1 MELLSPLF
9 EARAEYLRSAL
20 DTIEGHWGSVDAY
33 LTDGLGLTAERRERL
48 RELFL
53 EDAPR

>member
-9 EARAEYLRSAL
+9 DARAEYLATAF
-20 DTIEGHWGSVDAY
+20 DTIEAHWGSVDAY
-33 LTDGLGLTAERRERL
+33 LTEGLGLTPARRERL

-53 EDAPR
+53 ED